1 MNYTLRLRL
10 LTLCIG
16 VLIFS
21 FIPTCVEGQGQDC
34 DVELLLPTGLEA
46 EPGESFCITINVN
59 NFEDIILSLF
69 VINFNSTVLRLDS
82 WDPTVSG
89 LPGFI
94 ADNVNYRPAVD
105 PDIIRVLWT
114 DPNLD
119 PRTIA
124 NGAAFL
130 ELCFTVIGTPG
141 TEAQILINDTGL
153 SAPSEFITQSM
164 NSSQPSESLMVC
176 NPDPNSGRIS
186 IVPPPSTDPQIFATG
201 QCGTNSGVDDGIVEL
216 KVFFG
221 TPVYTVVSDIGTVVG
236 TADQDVFVFEDVP
249 LGTHTF
255 MVVDDVGLSSTE
267 ISVEI
272 TPDPAFT
279 IDLVTL
285 REPSCSTELDGR
297 IEVDIT
303 GGRPFGNGE
312 FFFDW
317 GTEQIGLGQNDLR
330 NLDNGDYTV
339 VVTDSLG
346 CRQSETFQLDRSE
359 IEVMTTNTID
369 ALCAGNADGALSVV
383 GTGGGPFSDGYNW
396 NIQLIEDDSTRTQVG
411 TPVPRSF
418 NQEFTSLMP
427 GRYEITATDS
437 VDFFQR
443 CPSIGEFEIGV
454 QREISAEF
462 QEVDPA
468 NACNAGL
475 SPAILDLV
483 STQTTISTPINVQ
496 IVDSTGSTVFD
507 DFATSGSI
515 DAGCLPPGTYTTLI
529 QDSDGCSNT
538 LELTLAQG
546 ATIDLIDS
554 MTVNPTC
561 FGASDGFIT
570 VDIMTDSPPLLFE
583 WSTGE
588 MGADVDSI
596 GGLTSGTYTLDI
608 SDASGAIQI
617 FEFTLVDPEALTVSL
632 DEATAIECPGGTGS
646 IMADVTG
653 GDGNNTF
660 LWLFDSL
667 FSNNGLRTDLPAG
680 DYTVEVTDLSG
691 CFDVASFTLVDRIAP
706 TPNLSNINAPSC
718 PGDDSGTAVL
728 TVTPSVDFTNPFS
741 FESSSGQG
749 GGPNNFTVTNFPSGP
764 DNFIIYS
771 QGTCVFDTVF
781 VEIPEAAP
789 FAIDTANT
797 TITEIGCFG
806 DDTFQ
811 TGATVNLAIDGP
823 NNVNI
828 LWLDDGVTM
837 GNTRVGLPAGIY
849 PVELSVG
856 TCVVLDTIIIEQP
869 DLIEVTIDSTNSI
882 FSTCGGDNSTELVVE
897 VTGGTPNF
905 SIVWLDDTNQPISTG
920 FMASGLAPG
929 SYIVQVTDANGCE
942 VELPVEVTE
951 PDPVVATIDT
961 VSEALCSSDQGFITI
976 GDVSGGVG
984 PYRFQINTAPAV
996 SVEDTAFI
1004 IPGDI
1009 TVSVFDQNGCVYDT
1023 MILVLPPTQLDV
1035 SLGEDTQVE
1044 LGQST
1049 VIRANIDTETAID
1062 TVRWFP
1068 EEIVECLDPMCIE
1081 VTISP
1086 IVPTTL
1092 IAEVTDVN
1100 GCVAS
1105 DDIEINVQRT
1115 SNIYIPNAF
1124 SPTAT
1129 VPGNATFRVFGGSG
1143 ISSVDFIRIYD
1154 RYGNIVHAEEGAQ
1167 PIVLS
1172 GVGTW
1177 NGTFNNNPSQELES
1191 GVYAYVVQFSFIDG
1205 GEPELR
1211 RGNVTLIR

>member
-1 MNYTLRLRL
+1 M
-10 LTLCIG
+10 
-16 VLIFS
+16 
-21 FIPTCVEGQGQDC
+21 
-34 DVELLLPTGLEA
+34 
-46 EPGESFCITINVN
+46 N

-69 VINFNSTVLRLDS
+69 VVNFNSTVLRLDT

-94 ADNVNYRPAVD
+94 ADNVRYRPEVD
-105 PDIIRVLWT
+105 PDIIRILWT
-114 DPNLD
+114 DPNLE
-119 PRTIA
+119 PRTIT

-141 TEAQILINDTGL
+141 SEAQIFVNDTGL
-153 SAPSEFITQSM
+153 NAPPEFLTPAMDPGLPPIALS
-164 NSSQPSESLMVC
+164 VC

-186 IVPPPSTDPQIFATG
+186 IVPPPSAEPQIFATG
-201 QCGTNSGVDDGIVEL
+201 QCGTDSGLDEGIVEL
-216 KVFFG
+216 RVFFG
-221 TPVYTVVSDIGTVVG
+221 TPSYTVVSDIGTLVG
-236 TADQDVFVFEDVP
+236 TNDQDVFVFEEVS

-255 MVVDDVGLSSTE
+255 TVVDNVGLSSTE

-272 TPDPAFT
+272 TQDPAFT

-285 REPSCSTELDGR
+285 REPSCPTEFDGR

-303 GGRPFGNGE
+303 GGRPFANGE
-312 FFFDW
+312 YFFDW
-317 GTEQIGLGQNDLR
+317 GSEQIGLGQNDLR
-330 NLDNGDYTV
+330 DLANGDYTV

-346 CRQSETFQLDRSE
+346 CRQSETFQLERIG
-359 IEVMTTNTID
+359 IEVMTTNTVD
-369 ALCAGNADGALSVV
+369 ALCAGNADGSLSVV
-383 GTGGGPFSDGYNW
+383 GTGGGPFADGYNW
-396 NIQLIEDDSTRTQVG
+396 NIQLIEDDGTRTQVG
-411 TPVPRSF
+411 SPVPRSF
-418 NQEFTSLMP
+418 NQDFTSLMP
-427 GRYEITATDS
+427 GLYEITATDS
-437 VDFFQR
+437 VDFFQS
-443 CPSIGEFEIGV
+443 CATIGEFEIGA

-462 QEVDPA
+462 QEIDPA
-468 NACNAGL
+468 NACSAEL
-475 SPAILDLV
+475 SPAILDLA
-483 STQTTISTPINVQ
+483 STQMTISTPINVQ
-496 IVDSTGSTVFD
+496 IVDSTGTTVFD
-507 DFATSGSI
+507 DVASSASI

-538 LELTLAQG
+538 IELTLGQG
-546 ATIDLIDS
+546 ATIDLTDS
-554 MTVNPTC
+554 LAVNPTC

-583 WSTGE
+583 WSTGD
-588 MGADVDSI
+588 MGVDVDSI
-596 GGLTSGTYTLDI
+596 GGLPSGTYTLNV
-608 SDASGAIQI
+608 SDDAGATQM

-632 DEATAIECPGGTGS
+632 GEDIGIQCPGGTGS

-660 LWLFDSL
+660 LWLHDSL
-667 FSNNGLRTDLPAG
+667 FTNNGLRTDLPAG
-680 DYTVEVTDLSG
+680 DYTVEVTDLNG
-691 CFDVASFTLVDRIAP
+691 CFGTASFTLEDVIAP
-706 TPNLSNINAPSC
+706 TANISNINAPSC
-718 PGDDSGTAVL
+718 PGDNSGTAVL
-728 TVTPSVDFTNPFS
+728 TVTPSADFTNPFS
-741 FESSSGQG
+741 FESSSGQV
-749 GGPNNFTVTNFPSGP
+749 GGPNNFIVSNFPAGP

-781 VEIPEAAP
+781 VEIPEAEP
-789 FAIDTANT
+789 FGIDRANT
-797 TITEIGCFG
+797 TMTEIACFG
-806 DDTFQ
+806 DDDFQ

-856 TCVVLDTIIIEQP
+856 TCVVLDTIILEQP
-869 DLIEVTIDSTNSI
+869 DLIEVTIDSTNST
-882 FSTCGGDNSTELVVE
+882 FAPCGGDNSTELVVE
-897 VTGGTPNF
+897 VTGGTPDF
-905 SIVWLDDTNQPISTG
+905 SIVWFDDTNQPISTG

-929 SYIVQVTDANGCE
+929 SYIVEVTDANGCE
-942 VELPVEVTE
+942 VELAVEVTE
-951 PDPVVATIDT
+951 PDPVVATIGT
-961 VSEALCSSDQGFITI
+961 VSEAICISDQGFITI
-976 GDVSGGVG
+976 GDVSGGAG
-984 PYRFQINTAPAV
+984 PPYRFQINTAPAV
-996 SVEDTAFI
+996 SVADTAFI

-1009 TVSVFDQNGCVYDT
+1009 TVSVFDQNGCSYDT
-1023 MILVLPPTQLDV
+1023 MILVLPPTQLSV
-1035 SLGEDTQVE
+1035 SLGEDTEVQ

-1049 VIRANIDTETAID
+1049 VIRANIDAETAID

-1068 EEIVECLDPMCIE
+1068 EEIVECIDPMCTE
-1081 VTISP
+1081 VTITP
-1086 IVPTTL
+1086 LLPTAL

-1105 DDIEINVQRT
+1105 DNIEISVSRT

-1129 VPGNATFRVFGGSG
+1129 VPGNATFRVFGGTG
-1143 ISSVDFIRIYD
+1143 VSSVDFIRIYD

-1191 GVYAYVVQFSFIDG
+1191 GVYAYVIQFSFIDG